1 MTYADRTTSP
11 ARASQFARAKSCAP
25 ISLRVLLRLSSKA
38 KSLNLCV
45 GRDFKR
51 KSARLGTWFL
61 RLGLISWTIPVAC
74 GGIIGRPGDDQQDQA
89 RQTETEQE
97 YRQSSKFHSFPR

>member
-45 GRDFKR
+45 GRE
-51 KSARLGTWFL
+51 WFEDY
-61 RLGLISWTIPVAC
+61 PDV
-74 GGIIGRPGDDQQDQA
+74 
-89 RQTETEQE
+89 
-97 YRQSSKFHSFPR
+97 